1 MLNTIALLAQLMAP
15 TATQPVLAFPERGLD
30 DSAAYQ
36 GYKTR
41 IFRDAAGNSLQVSL
55 DARAQRV
62 VHLWADAEDESLGFT
77 ARATN
82 GRAAD
87 LDWNDM
93 GAMISRRGATRT
105 FEHALVAHNTRIDI
119 GWFLL
124 GSMRVERDLQYAERQ
139 KASFHEAPFVVAE
152 VDRLSHAIATLDASE
167 QQRHLTLLHAADL
180 RTLRA
185 RMRPTIVTLMDGRV
199 AVTRVSQP
207 ALDGLDT
214 LVLEIRTDPS
224 RVATSLAGDSL
235 ALEARAGAV
244 IPFRVRITTTGRA
257 LHPLSRTEMFNAPFR
272 AFLKSAAPPRAS
284 TATDASAL
292 RARRIERQVRG
303 LELLSSREKLMAGMP
318 TYATYFGRDM
328 LMTALMMHP
337 VWRDQMSEFVI
348 ASALRKLSP
357 EGQVSH
363 EEALGGQAI
372 RESASDYAALVDA
385 SRKTRDRDSAAQ
397 ADSLLAHARTALR
410 DLRRVRENY
419 HMIDAAF
426 QFPIV
431 VARWIGDSSISPARK
446 RAFLLDSTENG
457 EPRARRLMREL
468 ALVTRL
474 TAPYANAPATANL
487 ISFAPRDSG
496 RWASQSWRDSNVGY
510 AGGRFAMDVNAVW
523 APHALESVETI
534 VSALRGI
541 GLDPEAIARIAGGEA
556 APTATLLSYIQQP
569 ASLKRA
575 VTTWSGA
582 DKHFV
587 IRLIPSEVQART
599 RARLAAM
606 NDEERKHWSGVLTR
620 TGADRDSLSFLAL
633 SLDTDGRPIPVA
645 NSDPS
650 TRLFLGDVGEAS
662 PEVTARTRGEVRR
675 DVGLFAQPYPVGL
688 LIDSVGP
695 VVANDSYAGASTW
708 RDFERDRYH
717 GPRVIWGRENNLFL
731 LGTMHRIDEASTPAA
746 RRDPANAA
754 YVRDLRAAVDK
765 VLAAVQAS
773 GFHSELWSY
782 EVHDGRVTPVRYGSG
797 SDVQL
802 WSTTDLVVQYER
814 YRLGR

>member
-1 MLNTIALLAQLMAP
+1 MLSTIALLAQLMAP
-15 TATQPVLAFPERGLD
+15 VATRPVLAFPERGLD

-41 IFRDAAGNSLQVSL
+41 IFRDAAGNSLQVYL

-87 LDWNDM
+87 LDWN
-93 GAMISRRGATRT
+93 GAGALNSRRRSARS
-105 FEHALVAHNTRIDI
+105 FEYALVARNQRIII
-119 GWFLL
+119 GWFQL

-139 KASFHEAPFVVAE
+139 KAAFSEAPFVVAE
-152 VDRLSHAIATLDASE
+152 VDRLSQAIASLDASE
-167 QQRHLTLLHAADL
+167 RQRHLTLLHAADL
-180 RTLRA
+180 TTLRA
-185 RMRPTIVTLMDGRV
+185 RTRPTIVTLMDSRV
-199 AVTRVSQP
+199 AVTRVFQP

-214 LVLEIRTDPS
+214 LVLEIRTDPAK
-224 RVATSLAGDSL
+224 VETLLAGDSL
-235 ALEARAGAV
+235 SLAARSGNG

-257 LHPLSRTEMFNAPFR
+257 LHPLRRDQMFNAPFR
-272 AFLKSAAPPRAS
+272 AFLMTAAPRSAV
-284 TATDASAL
+284 ATDTTSL
-292 RARRIERQVRG
+292 RARRLERQVRG

-328 LMTALMMHP
+328 LMTALMMHS
-337 VWRDQMSEFVI
+337 VWQHQMSEFVI

-363 EEALGGQAI
+363 EEALGGQAV
-372 RESASDYAALVDA
+372 RESASEYAVLIDSSRALRA
-385 SRKTRDRDSAAQ
+385 SGNARSADSRLAQ
-397 ADSLLAHARTALR
+397 AGEVLKE
-410 DLRRVRENY
+410 LRRVRENY

-431 VARWIGDSSISPARK
+431 VARWIGDSSISAARK

-457 EPRARRLMREL
+457 EPRVRRLMREL
-468 ALVTRL
+468 ALVSRL
-474 TAPYANAPATANL
+474 TAPYASAPVTVNL
-487 ISFAPRDSG
+487 IPFAPRDSG

-510 AGGRFAMDVNAVW
+510 AGGRYAMDVNAIW
-523 APHALESVETI
+523 APHALESVEII

-541 GLDPEAIARIAGGEA
+541 GLDPEAIARRAGEA
-556 APTATLLSYIQQP
+556 APMAALLTYIQQP
-569 ASLKRA
+569 ASLERA
-575 VTTWSGA
+575 VTTWSDA
-582 DKHFV
+582 DRHFV
-587 IRLIPSEVQART
+587 VRLTPSEVQART

-606 NDEERKHWSGVLTR
+606 NDEERKHWSGVLDR
-620 TGADRDSLSFLAL
+620 TSADRDSLSFLAL

-650 TRLFLGDVGEAS
+650 TRLFLGDIGAAS
-662 PEVTARTRGEVRR
+662 AIVTARTRDEVRR
-675 DVGLFAQPYPVGL
+675 DVSLFARPYPVGL

-695 VVANDSYAGASTW
+695 VVANDAYAGPSTW

-717 GPRVIWGRENNLFL
+717 GPRVVWGRENNLFL
-731 LGTMHRIDEASTPAA
+731 LGTMHRIDEASTSAA
-746 RRDPANAA
+746 RHDPANAA
-754 YVRDLRAAVDK
+754 YVRELRAAVDK

-782 EVHDGRVTPVRYGSG
+782 EVRGDRVTPVRYGSG

-814 YRLGR
+814 YRIGR

>member
-1 MLNTIALLAQLMAP
+1 MLLSTIALCAQLMAP
-15 TATQPVLAFPERGLD
+15 VATRPVLSFPERGLD
-30 DSAAYQ
+30 DSVAYQ
-36 GYKTR
+36 GYQTR
-41 IFRDAAGNSLQVSL
+41 IFRDAAGNSLQVYL

-77 ARATN
+77 ARAN
-82 GRAAD
+82 ARAAD
-87 LDWNDM
+87 LAWNSS
-93 GAMISRRGATRT
+93 GALISRRSATRSL
-105 FEHALVAHNTRIDI
+105 EYSLVAHNSRMSL

-139 KASFHEAPFVVAE
+139 KLPFADAPFVVEE
-152 VDRLSHAIATLDASE
+152 VERLARAIALVDGSE
-167 QQRHLTLLHAADL
+167 RQRHLALLHAPDL
-180 RTLRA
+180 AALRA
-185 RMRPTIVTLMDGRV
+185 RMRPSIIALMDGRV
-199 AVTRVSQP
+199 AVTRISQP
-207 ALDGLDT
+207 ALDGVDT
-214 LVLEIRTDPS
+214 LMMEIRTDPS
-224 RVATSLAGDSL
+224 RVSSVVAGDSL
-235 ALEARAGAV
+235 LLAARGGSD
-244 IPFRVRITTTGRA
+244 IPFTVRITTSGRA
-257 LHPLSRTEMFNAPFR
+257 LHPLGRAEVFNAPFR
-272 AFLKSAAPPRAS
+272 EFLRSAARPRSPDGVDTAS
-284 TATDASAL
+284 L
-292 RARRIERQVRG
+292 RARRLERQVRG

-328 LMTALMMHP
+328 LMTALMMRP
-337 VWRDQMSEFVI
+337 VWQPQMSEFVI

-385 SRKTRDRDSAAQ
+385 SRRSRASGNAAQ
-397 ADSLLAHARTALR
+397 ADSLLAQARGALR

-419 HMIDAAF
+419 HMIDAAL

-431 VARWIGDSSISPARK
+431 VARWLDDSTVPAARK
-446 RAFLLDSTENG
+446 RAFLLDRTDRG
-457 EPRARRLMREL
+457 EPRVRRLLREL
-468 ALVTRL
+468 ALVTRMT
-474 TAPYANAPATANL
+474 TAYANAPVTANL

-510 AGGRFAMDVNAVW
+510 AGGRFAMDVNAIW
-523 APHALESVETI
+523 APHALQSVGGI
-534 VSALRGI
+534 VRSLRAIGI
-541 GLDPEAIARIAGGEA
+541 DPESTARASGDA
-556 APTATLLSYIQQP
+556 AAFAPLLSYIRQP
-569 ASLKRA
+569 ASLDRA
-575 VTTWSGA
+575 IATWSHA
-582 DKHFV
+582 DQHFV
-587 IRLIPSEVQART
+587 VGLSCADVQART
-599 RARLAAM
+599 RARLDAM
-606 NDEERKHWSGVLTR
+606 TVEERQHWSNVLAR
-620 TGADRDSLSFLAL
+620 TGADRDSLAFLAI

-650 TRLFLGDVGEAS
+650 TGLFLGDVGAAAGA
-662 PEVTARTRGEVRR
+662 PNDRMRAQVRR
-675 DVGLFAQPYPVGL
+675 DVRLFALAYPVGL

-695 VVANDSYAGASTW
+695 AVANDAYAGASTW

-717 GPRVIWGRENNLFL
+717 GPRVVWGRENNLFL
-731 LGTMHRIDEASTPAA
+731 LGALRRIEDATSPAG

-754 YVRDLRAAVDK
+754 YVAELRSAIDK

-782 EVHDGRVTPVRYGSG
+782 EVHGDRAVPIRYGSG

>member
-1 MLNTIALLAQLMAP
+1 MLSTIALLAQLMAP
-15 TATQPVLAFPERGLD
+15 VATRPVLAFPERGLD

-41 IFRDAAGNSLQVSL
+41 IFRDAAGNSLQVYL

-87 LDWNDM
+87 LDWN
-93 GAMISRRGATRT
+93 GAGALNSRRRSARS
-105 FEHALVAHNTRIDI
+105 FEYALVARNQRIII
-119 GWFLL
+119 GWFQL

-139 KASFHEAPFVVAE
+139 KAAFSEAPFVVAE
-152 VDRLSHAIATLDASE
+152 VDRLSQAIASLDASE
-167 QQRHLTLLHAADL
+167 RQRHLTLLHAADL
-180 RTLRA
+180 TTLRA
-185 RMRPTIVTLMDGRV
+185 RTRPTIVTLMDSRV
-199 AVTRVSQP
+199 AVTRVFQP

-214 LVLEIRTDPS
+214 LVLEIRTDPAK
-224 RVATSLAGDSL
+224 VETLLAGDSL
-235 ALEARAGAV
+235 SLAARSGNG

-257 LHPLSRTEMFNAPFR
+257 LHPLRRDQMFNAPFR
-272 AFLKSAAPPRAS
+272 AFLMTAVPRSAV
-284 TATDASAL
+284 ATDTTSL
-292 RARRIERQVRG
+292 RARRLERQVRG

-328 LMTALMMHP
+328 LMTALMMHS
-337 VWRDQMSEFVI
+337 VWQHQMSEFVI

-363 EEALGGQAI
+363 EEALGGQAV
-372 RESASDYAALVDA
+372 RESASEYAVLIDSSRALRA
-385 SRKTRDRDSAAQ
+385 SGNAHSADSRLAQ
-397 ADSLLAHARTALR
+397 AGEVLKE
-410 DLRRVRENY
+410 LRRVRENY

-431 VARWIGDSSISPARK
+431 VARWIGDSSISAARK

-457 EPRARRLMREL
+457 EPRVRRLMREL
-468 ALVTRL
+468 ALVSRL
-474 TAPYANAPATANL
+474 TAPYASAPVTVNL
-487 ISFAPRDSG
+487 IPFAPRDSG

-510 AGGRFAMDVNAVW
+510 AGGRYAMDVNAIW
-523 APHALESVETI
+523 APHALESVEII

-541 GLDPEAIARIAGGEA
+541 GLDPEAIARRAGEA
-556 APTATLLSYIQQP
+556 APMAALLTYIQQP
-569 ASLKRA
+569 ASLERA
-575 VTTWSGA
+575 VTTWSDA
-582 DKHFV
+582 DRHFV
-587 IRLIPSEVQART
+587 VRLTPSEVQART

-606 NDEERKHWSGVLTR
+606 NDEERKHWSGVLDRTR
-620 TGADRDSLSFLAL
+620 ADRDSLSFLAL

-650 TRLFLGDVGEAS
+650 TRLFLGDIGAAS
-662 PEVTARTRGEVRR
+662 AIVTARTRDEVRR
-675 DVGLFAQPYPVGL
+675 DVSLFARPYPVGL

-695 VVANDSYAGASTW
+695 VVANDAYAGPSTW

-717 GPRVIWGRENNLFL
+717 GPRVVWGRENNLFL
-731 LGTMHRIDEASTPAA
+731 LGTMHRIDEASTSAA
-746 RRDPANAA
+746 RHDPANAA
-754 YVRDLRAAVDK
+754 YVRELRAAVDK

-782 EVHDGRVTPVRYGSG
+782 EVRGDRVTPVRYGSG

-814 YRLGR
+814 YRIGR